1 MNAKLPEGK
10 LVIVAPPE
18 QWVRWGLV
26 KAGVLWTLERAVY
39 GLRESPALW
48 SAERDSQL
56 VSLCWTV
63 GKVKYHLRRCV
74 SDSQLWIL
82 SEVDGREPN
91 WKTHLHCIRLAGGKT
106 FFSKPISDI
115 AEPLDLIDENT
126 DD

>member
-1 MNAKLPEGK
+1 MSIATVYPTENCIFEELESVVVEGTFPD
-10 LVIVAPPE
+10 LD
-18 QWVRWGLV
+18 
-26 KAGVLWTLERAVY
+26 
-39 GLRESPALW
+39 
-48 SAERDSQL
+48 AE
-56 VSLCWTV
+56 WH
-63 GKVKYHLRRCV
+63 GEY
-74 SDSQLWIL
+74 WIL